1 MPWVRARSKSTRV
14 SNLPPPRENPFS
26 LIAPTHPLSFQQI
39 DPPSPG
45 GLLGSINILNSMAPI
60 PFSLIISNASTVLS
74 WLCVYAPHDVLL
86 SLLMIESLTFL
97 ALVVGAVV
105 YLFKLFRDGC
115 LWLASLTNRSALVQP
130 LSHNNGH
137 MPRPRLNLRRYS
149 NPTSPV
155 TLLCPRCL
163 EEITPRVPLPVAPS
177 RKPRFHL
184 PEERRLP
191 IRRVS
196 DVTPEIGTF
205 KSLDS
210 FPSDTEQPI
219 TTPPRVC
226 HSPPK
231 TPLRRSPQPHKPRK
245 LE

>member
-1 MPWVRARSKSTRV
+1 MPWIRARSKFTHV
-14 SNLPPPRENPFS
+14 SNPPLPKENPFF

-39 DPPSPG
+39 NPPSPG

-60 PFSLIISNASTVLS
+60 TFSLIISNASTVLS
-74 WLCVYAPHDVLL
+74 WLCVYTLHDVLL
-86 SLLMIESLTFL
+86 SLLVIGSLTFL

-115 LWLASLTNRSALVQP
+115 LWLASFTNRSALIQP
-130 LSHNNGH
+130 SLHNNGH
-137 MPRPRLNLRRYS
+137 IPRPRLNLRRYS
-149 NPTSPV
+149 NPTSLV

-163 EEITPRVPLPVAPS
+163 EEITPRTSLPVAPS

-184 PEERRLP
+184 PEESRLP

-196 DVTPEIGTF
+196 DVTLEIGTF

-219 TTPPRVC
+219 TTPLCVC

-231 TPLRRSPQPHKPRK
+231 TPLRRSPRPHKPRK